1 MGTAENETTS
11 ILTTALGLIRSLDAR
26 VLPYIDS
33 TGEELT
39 AAKTQLNELYA
50 VAGRINDNVTR
61 IEAIRTDL
69 TDKAGAVA
77 ESVPQGDLPRV
88 TADQLQAVDEG
99 W

>member
-11 ILTTALGLIRSLDAR
+11 ILTDALGLIRSLDDR

-33 TGEELT
+33 TVEELT
-39 AAKTQLNELYA
+39 AAKAQLNELYA
-50 VAGRINDNVTR
+50 VAERINANVTR
-61 IEAIRTDL
+61 IEEIRTDL

-77 ESVPQGDLPRV
+77 ESVLQGDLPRV

-99 W
+99 C